1 MMTQLLS
8 LRIIPFIL
16 PGICAKRLSA
26 ERILIFSGLLIL
38 GNALLCEVLWR
49 FDPSLTD
56 PGAVSLY
63 SLYMQFFFLLPTA
76 LYEKAVLKTTYGR
89 AMLISMLVYLT
100 VNSIDQVSTSV
111 AVMVPAGIAVHYG
124 QIALVPELILKVL
137 SVYLF
142 SKVMLKDILE
152 TPGNLSVCLIAAV
165 CVLFQVFLE
174 RMHRSP
180 DTNVHFA
187 GLYSP
192 LIAVAAVMIAYD
204 FCLKEKQKQHIR
216 AIENCL
222 SVIRKASDGFCRQ
235 KNEELRIRHDLLHSA
250 SALRNTSLCNEP
262 AVAQLL
268 SEIDQITARQKSY
281 LSGFFQAAVEQ
292 MKLLYPDA
300 NIRFETNLSD
310 LTGIKEADISTLMLY
325 LTDHLV
331 KCGNSDISICL
342 KLRENMLV
350 LYFGSCGD
358 EIEQFMHTDAVYG
371 LLLQETAWSVLRN
384 VQTPAD
390 AGILLTLKS

>member
-16 PGICAKRLSA
+16 PGICAKRLSGK
-26 ERILIFSGLLIL
+26 RILIFSVLLIL
-38 GNALLCEVLWR
+38 GNAFLCEVLWR

-100 VNSIDQVSTSV
+100 VNSVDQVSTSV
-111 AVMVPAGIAVHYG
+111 AVMVPAGIAAHYG
-124 QIALVPELILKVL
+124 QIALVPELIMKIL

-204 FCLKEKQKQHIR
+204 FCLKEKQIQHML

-222 SVIRKASDGFCRQ
+222 SVFR
-235 KNEELRIRHDLLHSA
+235 
-250 SALRNTSLCNEP
+250 
-262 AVAQLL
+262 
-268 SEIDQITARQKSY
+268 
-281 LSGFFQAAVEQ
+281 
-292 MKLLYPDA
+292 
-300 NIRFETNLSD
+300 
-310 LTGIKEADISTLMLY
+310 
-325 LTDHLV
+325 
-331 KCGNSDISICL
+331 
-342 KLRENMLV
+342 
-350 LYFGSCGD
+350 
-358 EIEQFMHTDAVYG
+358 
-371 LLLQETAWSVLRN
+371 
-384 VQTPAD
+384 
-390 AGILLTLKS
+390 